1 MKKSL
6 FLFVSLGAVSALA
19 SCGGTPAVSSS
30 VAPATSSAPTTS
42 VPTTSVPTTSVTPTT
57 SIPDDQKITITYKS
71 TTGKDTQPY
80 LEAYLAEFNKT
91 YPQYK
96 AVAEYYSG
104 SYDALKQDTIKG
116 FSAGNY
122 PDLVQCYP
130 DHVAEYI
137 NYGKGVNLDTYID
150 DAEIGLSA
158 EDKADYVP
166 AYLEEG
172 KQFQVSGTYLLP
184 NSKSTELMFWNKGVL
199 NGLKLPGVNGG
210 NALGQAYFD
219 NLTWEELFN
228 VLCPAIVTYDNGLE
242 AGKKILKT
250 DQAYHAVFGYDS
262 DDNLFITLAAQYGYD
277 YTSINTTTGKGSAD
291 FVNDGMK
298 SLMKT
303 FHTAANNGYI
313 ISKGSAGGSF
323 TNTFFTKQNTLFSV
337 GSTGGVKHQYDKSN
351 PMDVGVA
358 RIPHA
363 DGKDPKVISQGPG
376 VTVLSHGTD
385 ETGKLRAKGAYLLW
399 KTMTTAKNSLNWA
412 MNSGYM
418 PIRTSSYAD
427 ESYIAANDETQY
439 EVSTLDRLMA
449 RSNTYGAKLSND
461 LFTSPVFI
469 GSSACRNA
477 GSAIMT
483 YALTKGDITDEALA
497 AKFTEQYNN
506 AVKNIQ

>member
-19 SCGGTPAVSSS
+19 SCGGTPVASS
-30 VAPATSSAPTTS
+30 VAPTTSSTSAPTTS
-42 VPTTSVPTTSVTPTT
+42 ESTSEGTSVAPTT
-57 SIPDDQKITITYKS
+57 SIPEDQKITITYKS
-71 TTGKDTQPY
+71 TTGKTTQPY
-80 LEAYLAEFNKT
+80 LEAYLAEFNAA

-137 NYGKGVNLDTYID
+137 NYGKGVNLDTYIN

-158 EDKADYVP
+158 ADKADYVP

-210 NALGQAYFD
+210 NAIGQDYFD

-228 VLCPAIVTYDNGLE
+228 VLCPALVTYNNGLE
-242 AGKKILKT
+242 DAKKILKT

-262 DDNLFITLAAQYGYD
+262 DDNLFITLAQQYGYN
-277 YTSINTTTGKGSAD
+277 YTSVNTTTGKGSAD

-313 ISKGSAGGSF
+313 ISKGSAGGNY
-323 TNTFFTKQNTLFSV
+323 TNTYFTKQNTLFSV
-337 GSTGGVKHQYDKSN
+337 GSTGGVKHQFDDAN

-363 DGKDPKVISQGPG
+363 EGKDPKVISQGPG
-376 VTVLSHGTD
+376 IAVLSHGND

-418 PIRTSSYAD
+418 PIRSSNYAD
-427 ESYIAANDETQY
+427 QSYIDANDETQY
-439 EVSTLDRLMA
+439 DVKTLDRLMA
-449 RSNTYGAKLSND
+449 RSNIYGQKLTNE

-483 YALTKGDITDEALA
+483 YALTKGDITDDALA

-506 AVKNIQ
+506 AAKNIQ